1 MQLNLT
7 EIHAVNVLQ
16 DKAPLLVENLLEAR
30 QSDRGLSFN
39 DIVTMIAVL
48 EQMMFD
54 ESVSL
59 LQAAYRLN
67 SLSIE
72 ESIDEETLHTVL
84 QSYLLLFG
92 QGSKA
97 NLVDVDRHQALL
109 QSRRRQEV
117 EEFEYDTVSN
127 FEFAR

>member
-16 DKAPLLVENLLEAR
+16 DKAPLLVEGLLEAR
-30 QSDRGLSFN
+30 QADRGLSFN
-39 DIVTMIAVL
+39 DIVTMAAVL

-54 ESVSL
+54 ESVTL

-67 SLSIE
+67 GLSTEDQISE
-72 ESIDEETLHTVL
+72 AMVHKVL
-84 QSYLLLFG
+84 KSYLSLFG

-97 NLVDVDRHQALL
+97 NLDD
-109 QSRRRQEV
+109 
-117 EEFEYDTVSN
+117 
-127 FEFAR
+127 